1 MSTVAGTTKG
11 LIFLGASNAILKET
25 LQDRVVGGKRE
36 ACEMTISDF
45 DNVSFKVSVSPDT
58 PQKIKV
64 CMSMP
69 QIAQLRKNGADEVL
83 ANLFPGMIISPDQ
96 GYDIGIEFDCETLR
110 LV

>member
-1 MSTVAGTTKG
+1 MSSVAGTTKG
-11 LIFLGASNAILKET
+11 LIFLGASNAILKEA

-45 DNVSFKVSVSPDT
+45 DNVSFKVSVSPEA

-69 QIAQLRKNGADEVL
+69 QVSQLKKEGADDVL
-83 ANLFPGMIISPDQ
+83 AGLFPGMIISPDQ
-96 GYDIGIEFDCETLR
+96 GYEVGIEFDCDTLR
-110 LV
+110 